1 VVFTFNLFIRPDDNP
16 LFHVFVVYI
25 IKCFTRGIFVF
36 STISAYNDVLF
47 VLTLSLGDRVLK
59 AVDFQ
64 PKGQMGF

>member
-1 VVFTFNLFIRPDDNP
+1 
-16 LFHVFVVYI
+16 
-25 IKCFTRGIFVF
+25 VF

-64 PKGQMGF
+64 PKGQMGFEIRFGMQLGETGRKHIN